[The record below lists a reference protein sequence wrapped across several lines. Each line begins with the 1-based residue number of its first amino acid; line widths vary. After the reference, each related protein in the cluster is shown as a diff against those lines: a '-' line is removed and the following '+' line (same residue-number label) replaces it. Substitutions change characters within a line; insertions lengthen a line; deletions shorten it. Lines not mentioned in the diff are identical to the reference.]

1 MGWAV
6 RCREHALD
14 IANEVFFITNASFDS
29 KKRIRQHIWCAFQKT
44 VD

>member
-6 RCREHALD
+6 RCREHTLD
-14 IANEVFFITNASFDS
+14 IANEVFFIIHASFDS
-29 KKRIRQHIWCAFQKT
+29 KKTMQAAYIVCVSKI